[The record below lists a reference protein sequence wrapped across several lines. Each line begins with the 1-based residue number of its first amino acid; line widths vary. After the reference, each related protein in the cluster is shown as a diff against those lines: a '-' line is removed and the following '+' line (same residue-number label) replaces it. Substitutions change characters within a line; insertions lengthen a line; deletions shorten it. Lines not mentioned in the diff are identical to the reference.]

1 MGLVSY
7 QFKRRGNQAGFVA
20 QWQVKGE
27 GRVRVLYD
35 LEDDLPLLFCSPDAA
50 LKAAKEALDK
60 YLSDKGERLSIAA

>member
-27 GRVRVLYD
+27 GRVRVIHCPD
-35 LEDDLPLLFCSPDAA
+35 DDLPLLYTSPAAA

-60 YLSDKGERLSIAA
+60 YLSDKGERQSIAA

>member
-20 QWQVKGE
+20 QWQVQGE
-27 GRVRVLYD
+27 GRYRVIQD

-60 YLSDKGERLSIAA
+60 YLSDKGQRQSIAA